1 MKTLQSCILGSLHWN
16 SSKASAR
23 EAICVAFPAKPGQL
37 PQERRTAK
45 LGLIWPEA
53 RRGSLRGIYP
63 HHRTPPANQRSVCGW
78 KRQSNGAS
86 EGRRLWRHEG
96 CGVCDA
102 ADASIAFV
110 WTSANADTRLPQV
123 FRAEAQTHFV
133 AKSAA
138 LRFRLWR
145 KLCALPCS
153 SVPNEIRFA
162 GFSFGKTKR

>member
-16 SSKASAR
+16 FRKTPAR
-23 EAICVAFPAKPGQL
+23 EGICVAFPAKPGKL
-37 PQERRTAK
+37 PRERRMAN
-45 LGLIWPEA
+45 LGLIWPKT

-63 HHRTPPANQRSVCGW
+63 RHRTPPANQRSVCGW

-110 WTSANADTRLPQV
+110 WTSAYAGARLPQV
-123 FRAEAQTHFV
+123 LRGAAPHPV
-133 AKSAA
+133 A
-138 LRFRLWR
+138 R
-145 KLCALPCS
+145 KKGAFYEKRYDIQH
-153 SVPNEIRFA
+153 PNCQR
-162 GFSFGKTKR
+162 GFGAD